1 MFGKNGKW
9 IFSASLVAAL
19 MTACSGE
26 KPESGTTAGQT
37 PKEGSAP
44 SRLTQQSS
52 VEITFLGT
60 RSKENFMNEDGAGI
74 MKKFPNVKLNYYL
87 IAAKDDLSN
96 AQMSLES
103 AITTGVPLDVLH
115 VGLANVG
122 RDLIDTKLAVNHD
135 EYIKKY
141 KTDLSHINPQAL
153 EAQKLVTG
161 GPMYGIPINR
171 SAVKIYYN
179 KDLFDKFGVAY
190 PKDGLTWNE
199 TYEIAKRMT
208 RTDGGV
214 SYQGAII
221 NFDHLIAQNQF
232 GSALIDVKTNKA
244 TFVSDPKWQKFMSNL
259 VRFHQIP
266 GNESRSINLFTNDG
280 KAAMWI
286 TAADLNSAWGSK
298 MNWDMAKMP
307 VYDDLPGVGGI
318 VRGSLF
324 AVTALS
330 KHKDE
335 AYQIV
340 EYLASEEHMLF
351 MHRQGRQSVLNNTTK
366 SIDEFGKELTWLN
379 GKKVNFKAMFY
390 DKPMPLYATTKYDS
404 TGTAELQKEMDKL
417 AKGQTSDV
425 NTALRQAA
433 EATDKAISAQLG
445 K

>member
-1 MFGKNGKW
+1 MSSKHTQW
-9 IFSASLVAAL
+9 ICAASLIALVA
-19 MTACSGE
+19 TACSGE
-26 KPESGTTAGQT
+26 KSGTAAQPSG
-37 PKEGSAP
+37 KEESAP
-44 SRLTQQSS
+44 PRLSQQGA

-103 AITTGVPLDVLH
+103 AMTTGVPVDVVH
-115 VGLANVG
+115 IGIANVG

-141 KTDLSHINPQAL
+141 KTNLSHMNPQAI
-153 EAQKLVTG
+153 EAQKAMTG
-161 GPMYGIPINR
+161 GPMYGLPVNR

-190 PKDGLTWNE
+190 PKDGPTWNE
-199 TYEIAKRMT
+199 TYEMAKRLT
-208 RTDGGV
+208 RNDGGV
-214 SYQGAII
+214 AYQGAII
-221 NFDHLIAQNQF
+221 TYDHLITQNQV
-232 GSALIDVKTNKA
+232 GSAIVDAKTNKS
-244 TFVSDPKWQKFMSNL
+244 TFVTDAKWQKFTSNL

-266 GNESRSINLFTNDG
+266 GNESRTTTLFTNDG
-280 KAAMWI
+280 KAAMWV
-286 TAADLNSAWGSK
+286 TAGDLNSAWGAK

-307 VYDDLPGVGGI
+307 VFDDLPGVGGI

-324 AVTALS
+324 SVTSLS

-340 EYLASEEHMLF
+340 EYLASEEHMMF
-351 MHRQGRQSVLNNTTK
+351 MHRQGRLSVLNNTTK
-366 SIDEFGKELTWLN
+366 SIEAFGKELTWLN

-390 DKPMPLYATTKYDS
+390 DKPMPLYTATKYD
-404 TGTAELQKEMDKL
+404 GTATTELVKEMDKL

-425 NTALRQAA
+425 NTALRLADEAA
-433 EATDKAISAQLG
+433 SKAISAQAG